1 MLHTNTLNLPPSTLV
16 DEAAAAVGL
25 GGEKPLSVKTLQAW
39 RLYRR
44 GPRYLKIG
52 RSVRYRVGDLRD
64 WLESRERTCTGD
76 DAKAAA

>member
-1 MLHTNTLNLPPSTLV
+1 MTHYEAPTNVLDLPPSTLV
-16 DEAAAAVGL
+16 DERNAATAL
-25 GGEKPLSVKTLQAW
+25 DSSPKTLQAW

-52 RSVRYRVGDLRD
+52 RSVKYRVGDLRD

-76 DAKAAA
+76 GATA

>member
-1 MLHTNTLNLPPSTLV
+1 MLHTDTLNLPPSTLV
-16 DEAAAAVGL
+16 DEAAAAVAL
-25 GGEKPLSVKTLQAW
+25 TAKRKTLQAW

-76 DAKAAA
+76 DAKAAQ